1 MSVKTFIAAMSLKVK
16 IIIACSA
23 AFVISGAVAAG
34 VILTK
39 EDTYRVLKVFEMT
52 GSSVITR
59 EGTGDIDAYIGMNL
73 ESGDTVTVGS
83 GSTLRLALDSDKYL
97 MLDSDTVLEL
107 IASGTA
113 ADSRT
118 AINLKQGTILNEIT
132 TPLSANS
139 SYEVS
144 APKAT
149 MAVRGTSFTVS
160 VDKDNDGGY
169 TIRENTL
176 NGKVEVTLLDAEGNP
191 TKKLVLVGADKGVTI
206 RTEPDENSGNPA
218 EKDGISRFVMEDENG
233 NIFELG
239 EGDDPIHEI
248 FYNMLSAKV
257 KENAL
262 RSNDEH
268 LMELDELIVRKLRG
282 ELDESNTEEDSEDT
296 APAETAPV
304 TESVTEPETV
314 PEQGSAP
321 AEATA
326 PAETAVP
333 ETAIEAPQS
342 VVTNAPVSAEPQP
355 ETVPE
360 TVPETSAETAPETS
374 AETAASSVTTVPTE
388 AENDGTSAKTSAKT
402 TAKTSVS
409 TVTAPSNTVTAPSY
423 TGTTPSYTGTTPSDT
438 GTTPSDTSTT
448 PSDTGTT
455 VPTSESTSVTS
466 ATEPEK
472 TVYTVTFMCNG
483 EVYSTELVEEGS
495 KIGNIP
501 EPPTRT
507 GYTGKWYLG
516 DEEFTYDTPITSDIT
531 VNAVYTAKTYTVTFT
546 AEDADTAYSKSFEA
560 AYGET
565 VTAPDVPAKTGYAGK
580 WYIGDEEFTS
590 AYVIT
595 SDITVTAKYTVNTYT
610 VTFVVDNEVL
620 ASVKAEYNTSIK
632 EYVPT
637 VPEKE
642 GYRDGKWCLET
653 DAEFD
658 PAMLITEDM
667 TVTAVYT
674 PMEFTVTYVPS
685 YDENVVLSTETVS
698 YGTVP
703 GSYTPPTVIDAD
715 NDGSYDRN
723 DYYLWGWDE
732 AKAAITPITEDTT
745 VTVPYVEYNLINEV
759 RVTDRGRTLIHK
771 LFKMDDTLVLP
782 DAPTP
787 DEGYEFVGWGSTGS
801 GGNFSTGLKEG
812 DTSSYDYNYGAI
824 EPYYAAGTSVTLGLA
839 VNTEYKAVYKLKVFT
854 VTIVIDGTSENEPAE
869 YGTYLSEHLPTLP
882 DKDGIS
888 GVWLVNG
895 TVIDPTTYKVTENVT
910 ATADYPAADT
920 LSLDAGFELPPIAD
934 ISDAEN
940 EDTLSET
947 GMPETTDTSSSDT
960 SDITPEQPVTEP
972 QTEVIPDETGT
983 ETESSEPVTE
993 PHTEDTTDDTT
1004 V

>member
-218 EKDGISRFVMEDENG
+218 EKDGISRFVMEDKNG

-282 ELDESNTEEDSEDT
+282 ELNESNTEEGSEDT

-304 TESVTEPETV
+304 TESVTDPETV
-314 PEQGSAP
+314 PEQESAP
-321 AEATA
+321 VKATT
-326 PAETAVP
+326 PAETAAP

-355 ETVPE
+355 ETIPE
-360 TVPETSAETAPETS
+360 TVPETAPETSGETAPETS

-388 AENDGTSAKTSAKT
+388 AKPDSTSAKT
-402 TAKTSVS
+402 TAKTTANSSGTSVS
-409 TVTAPSNTVTAPSY
+409 TVTAPSNTGTLPPY
-423 TGTTPSYTGTTPSDT
+423 TGTTPSYTGSS
-438 GTTPSDTSTT
+438 GTIA
-448 PSDTGTT
+448 
-455 VPTSESTSVTS
+455 PTSESTTGTS

-472 TVYTVTFMCNG
+472 TVYTVSFMYNG
-483 EVYSTELVEEGS
+483 ELYSTELVEEGS

-501 EPPTRT
+501 EPPART

-546 AEDADTAYSKSFEA
+546 ANAETDNAFTKSFEA

-565 VTAPDVPAKTGYAGK
+565 VIAPDVPAKTGYTGK

-590 AYVIT
+590 AYIIT
-595 SDITVTAKYTVNTYT
+595 SDITVTAKYTINTYT

-620 ASVKAEYNTSIK
+620 TSVKAEYNTSIK
-632 EYVPT
+632 EYVPA

-685 YDENVVLSTETVS
+685 YDENVVLSTEMVS
-698 YGTVP
+698 YGNVP
-703 GSYTPPTVIDAD
+703 GSYTPPTVIDAN

-759 RVTDRGRTLIHK
+759 RVTDRGSTLIHK

-854 VTIVIDGTSENEPAE
+854 VTIVMDGTSYNKPAE

-882 DKDGIS
+882 DKDGIA

-895 TVIDPTTYKVTENVT
+895 EEIDPNTYAVKSDVTV
-910 ATADYPAADT
+910 TADYPAADT
-920 LSLDAGFELPPIAD
+920 LSLDTGFELPPIAD

-940 EDTLSET
+940 EETVSET

-983 ETESSEPVTE
+983 GTESSEPAAE
-993 PHTEDTTDDTT
+993 PQTEDTTDDTI

>member
-1 MSVKTFIAAMSLKVK
+1 M
-16 IIIACSA
+16 
-23 AFVISGAVAAG
+23 
-34 VILTK
+34 
-39 EDTYRVLKVFEMT
+39 Y
-52 GSSVITR
+52 
-59 EGTGDIDAYIGMNL
+59 
-73 ESGDTVTVGS
+73 
-83 GSTLRLALDSDKYL
+83 
-97 MLDSDTVLEL
+97 
-107 IASGTA
+107 
-113 ADSRT
+113 
-118 AINLKQGTILNEIT
+118 
-132 TPLSANS
+132 
-139 SYEVS
+139 
-144 APKAT
+144 
-149 MAVRGTSFTVS
+149 
-160 VDKDNDGGY
+160 
-169 TIRENTL
+169 
-176 NGKVEVTLLDAEGNP
+176 
-191 TKKLVLVGADKGVTI
+191 
-206 RTEPDENSGNPA
+206 
-218 EKDGISRFVMEDENG
+218 
-233 NIFELG
+233 
-239 EGDDPIHEI
+239 
-248 FYNMLSAKV
+248 
-257 KENAL
+257 
-262 RSNDEH
+262 
-268 LMELDELIVRKLRG
+268 
-282 ELDESNTEEDSEDT
+282 
-296 APAETAPV
+296 
-304 TESVTEPETV
+304 
-314 PEQGSAP
+314 
-321 AEATA
+321 
-326 PAETAVP
+326 
-333 ETAIEAPQS
+333 
-342 VVTNAPVSAEPQP
+342 
-355 ETVPE
+355 
-360 TVPETSAETAPETS
+360 
-374 AETAASSVTTVPTE
+374 
-388 AENDGTSAKTSAKT
+388 
-402 TAKTSVS
+402 
-409 TVTAPSNTVTAPSY
+409 
-423 TGTTPSYTGTTPSDT
+423 
-438 GTTPSDTSTT
+438 
-448 PSDTGTT
+448 
-455 VPTSESTSVTS
+455 
-466 ATEPEK
+466 
-472 TVYTVTFMCNG
+472 NG

-501 EPPTRT
+501 EPPART

-546 AEDADTAYSKSFEA
+546 ANAETDNAFTKSFEA

-565 VTAPDVPAKTGYAGK
+565 VIAPDVPEKTGYTGK

-595 SDITVTAKYTVNTYT
+595 SDITVTAKYTINTYT

-620 ASVKAEYNTSIK
+620 TSVKAEYNTSIK
-632 EYVPT
+632 EYVPA

-658 PAMLITEDM
+658 PAMLITENM

-703 GSYTPPTVIDAD
+703 GSYTPPTVIDAN

-759 RVTDRGRTLIHK
+759 RVTDRGSTLIHK

-854 VTIVIDGTSENEPAE
+854 VTIVMDGTSYNKPAE

-882 DKDGIS
+882 DKDGIA

-895 TVIDPTTYKVTENVT
+895 EEIDPNTYAVKSDVTV
-910 ATADYPAADT
+910 TADYPAADT
-920 LSLDAGFELPPIAD
+920 LSLDTGFELPPIAD

-940 EDTLSET
+940 EDTA
-947 GMPETTDTSSSDT
+947 PETEMPDIPDTSSSDT

-983 ETESSEPVTE
+983 ETESSEPAAE
-993 PHTEDTTDDTT
+993 PQTEDTTDDTI

>member
-52 GSSVITR
+52 GNSVITR

-160 VDKDNDGGY
+160 VDEDGDGGY

-268 LMELDELIVRKLRG
+268 LMELEELIVQKLRG
-282 ELDESNTEEDSEDT
+282 ELDESNTEEVSEDT
-296 APAETAPV
+296 APSETAPV
-304 TESVTEPETV
+304 TEPATEPVTD
-314 PEQGSAP
+314 PEQESAP

-326 PAETAVP
+326 PAEAAVP
-333 ETAIEAPQS
+333 ETAMEVPQS

-360 TVPETSAETAPETS
+360 TIPETVPKTAPETS
-374 AETAASSVTTVPTE
+374 AETAPATSAETSASKETTVPTE
-388 AENDGTSAKTSAKT
+388 AEPESTSAKT
-402 TAKTSVS
+402 TAKTTANSSGTSVS
-409 TVTAPSNTVTAPSY
+409 TITAPSNTGTAPSY
-423 TGTTPSYTGTTPSDT
+423 TGTTPSQPARD
-438 GTTPSDTSTT
+438 
-448 PSDTGTT
+448 
-455 VPTSESTSVTS
+455 
-466 ATEPEK
+466 
-472 TVYTVTFMCNG
+472 VYTVTFIYND
-483 EVYSTELVEEGS
+483 EVYSTVLVERGYR
-495 KIGNIP
+495 IGNIP
-501 EPPTRT
+501 EPPART

-516 DEEFTYDTPITSDIT
+516 DEEFTYDTPVTSNIT

-546 AEDADTAYSKSFEA
+546 ANAETDNAFTKSFET

-565 VTAPDVPAKTGYAGK
+565 VIAPDVPAKTGYTGK

-610 VTFVVDNEVL
+610 VTFIVDNEEL

-632 EYVPT
+632 EYVPA
-637 VPEKE
+637 VPERE
-642 GYRDGKWCLET
+642 GYRDGRWCLDS

-685 YDENVVLSTETVS
+685 YDESIVLSTETAD

-703 GSYTPPTVIDAD
+703 GSYTPPTVIDAN
-715 NDGSYDRN
+715 NDGIYNYN

-732 AKAAITPITEDTT
+732 AKAAIAPITEDTT
-745 VTVPYVEYNLINEV
+745 VTVPYVEYYLINEI
-759 RVTDRGRTLIHK
+759 RVTDRGNTLIHR
-771 LFKMDDTLVLP
+771 LFKMGETLTLP

-787 DEGYEFVGWGSTGS
+787 DEGYEFVGWGSAGS

-812 DTSSYDYNYGAI
+812 DTSSYDYNYGAV

-839 VNTEYKAVYKLKVFT
+839 VNTEYKAVYKLKEFT
-854 VTIVIDGTSENEPAE
+854 VTIINGTSENVTAQ
-869 YGTYLSEHLPTLP
+869 YGTYLSEYLPTLP
-882 DKDGIS
+882 DKDSIK

-895 TVIDPTTYKVTENVT
+895 TAIDPTTYKVTADVT

-920 LSLDAGFELPPIAD
+920 LILDTDFEILTEADVSIPEDEETVPEPGLPYTP
-934 ISDAEN
+934 
-940 EDTLSET
+940 DTT
-947 GMPETTDTSSSDT
+947 T
-960 SDITPEQPVTEP
+960 SDSTSEQPVTEP
-972 QTEVIPDETGT
+972 PAEVSSDEMST
-983 ETESSEPVTE
+983 ETEASEPAQPIPEIPDNTNTE
-993 PHTEDTTDDTT
+993 AETETEAEPQTDDTN

>member
-296 APAETAPV
+296 APAETSPV
-304 TESVTEPETV
+304 TEAVTEPVTV
-314 PEQGSAP
+314 PEQESAP
-321 AEATA
+321 VKATA
-326 PAETAVP
+326 PAETAAP
-333 ETAIEAPQS
+333 ETAMEAPQS

-360 TVPETSAETAPETS
+360 TVPETAPETSAETAPETS

-388 AENDGTSAKTSAKT
+388 AENDGTSAKTTAKT
-402 TAKTSVS
+402 TANSSGTSVS
-409 TVTAPSNTVTAPSY
+409 TVTAPSNTGTLPPY
-423 TGTTPSYTGTTPSDT
+423 TGTTPSYTGTAPSQPAKD
-438 GTTPSDTSTT
+438 
-448 PSDTGTT
+448 
-455 VPTSESTSVTS
+455 
-466 ATEPEK
+466 
-472 TVYTVTFMCNG
+472 VYTVTFMYNG

-501 EPPTRT
+501 EPPART

-546 AEDADTAYSKSFEA
+546 ANAETDNAFTKSFEA

-565 VTAPDVPAKTGYAGK
+565 VIAPDVPAKTGYAGK

-590 AYVIT
+590 AYIIT
-595 SDITVTAKYTVNTYT
+595 SDITVTAKYTINTYT

-620 ASVKAEYNTSIK
+620 TSVKAEYNTSIK
-632 EYVPT
+632 EYVPA

-642 GYRDGKWCLET
+642 GYRNGKWCLET

-685 YDENVVLSTETVS
+685 YDENVVLSTETVY

-703 GSYTPPTVIDAD
+703 GSYTPPTVIDAN

-759 RVTDRGRTLIHK
+759 RVTDRGSTLIHK

-787 DEGYEFVGWGSTGS
+787 DEGYEFAGWGSTGS

-854 VTIVIDGTSENEPAE
+854 VTIVMDGTSYNKPAE

-882 DKDGIS
+882 DKDGIA

-895 TVIDPTTYKVTENVT
+895 TAIDPTTYKVTEDVI

-920 LSLDAGFELPPIAD
+920 LSLDTGFELPPIAD

-940 EDTLSET
+940 EETVSEI
-947 GMPETTDTSSSDT
+947 GMPDIPDTSSSDT

-983 ETESSEPVTE
+983 ETESSEPVTD
-993 PHTEDTTDDTT
+993 PQTEDTTDDTI

>member
-282 ELDESNTEEDSEDT
+282 ELKESNTEEDSEDT
-296 APAETAPV
+296 APTETSPI
-304 TESVTEPETV
+304 TEAVTEPVTV
-314 PEQGSAP
+314 PEQESAP
-321 AEATA
+321 VKATA
-326 PAETAVP
+326 PAETAAP
-333 ETAIEAPQS
+333 EAAMEAPQS

-360 TVPETSAETAPETS
+360 NVPETAPETSAETAPETS
-374 AETAASSVTTVPTE
+374 AETSASSVTTVPTE
-388 AENDGTSAKTSAKT
+388 IKPDSTSAKT
-402 TAKTSVS
+402 TAKTTANSSGTSVS
-409 TVTAPSNTVTAPSY
+409 TVTAPSNTGTLPPY
-423 TGTTPSYTGTTPSDT
+423 TGTTPSYTGTAPSQPAKD
-438 GTTPSDTSTT
+438 
-448 PSDTGTT
+448 
-455 VPTSESTSVTS
+455 
-466 ATEPEK
+466 
-472 TVYTVTFMCNG
+472 VYTVTFMYNG
-483 EVYSTELVEEGS
+483 EVYSSELVEEGS

-501 EPPTRT
+501 EPPART
-507 GYTGKWYLG
+507 GYTGKWYLD

-546 AEDADTAYSKSFEA
+546 ANAETDNAFTKSFEA

-565 VTAPDVPAKTGYAGK
+565 VIAPDVPAKTGYTGK

-620 ASVKAEYNTSIK
+620 TSVKAEYNTSIK
-632 EYVPT
+632 EYVPA

-685 YDENVVLSTETVS
+685 YDESVVLSTETVS

-703 GSYTPPTVIDAD
+703 GSYTPPTVIDAN

-759 RVTDRGRTLIHK
+759 RVTDRGSTLIHK

-854 VTIVIDGTSENEPAE
+854 VTIVMDGTSYNKPAE

-882 DKDGIS
+882 DKDGIA

-895 TVIDPTTYKVTENVT
+895 EEIDPNTYAVKSDVTV
-910 ATADYPAADT
+910 TADYPAADT
-920 LSLDAGFELPPIAD
+920 LSLDTGFELPPIAD

-940 EDTLSET
+940 EETVSET
-947 GMPETTDTSSSDT
+947 GMPETPDTSSSDT
-960 SDITPEQPVTEP
+960 SDTISEQPVTEP

-983 ETESSEPVTE
+983 GTESSEPAAE
-993 PHTEDTTDDTT
+993 PQTEDTTDDII

>member
-282 ELDESNTEEDSEDT
+282 ELNESNTEEGSEDT
-296 APAETAPV
+296 APAETSPV
-304 TESVTEPETV
+304 TEAVTKPVTV
-314 PEQGSAP
+314 PEQESAP
-321 AEATA
+321 VKATA
-326 PAETAVP
+326 PAENAAP

-360 TVPETSAETAPETS
+360 TVPETAPETSAETAPETS
-374 AETAASSVTTVPTE
+374 AETSASSVTTVPTE
-388 AENDGTSAKTSAKT
+388 AKPDSTSAKT
-402 TAKTSVS
+402 TAKTTANSSGTSVS
-409 TVTAPSNTVTAPSY
+409 TVTAPSNTGTLPPY
-423 TGTTPSYTGTTPSDT
+423 TGTTPSYTGTAPSQPAKD
-438 GTTPSDTSTT
+438 
-448 PSDTGTT
+448 
-455 VPTSESTSVTS
+455 
-466 ATEPEK
+466 
-472 TVYTVTFMCNG
+472 VYTVTFMYNG

-501 EPPTRT
+501 EPPART
-507 GYTGKWYLG
+507 GYTGKWYLD

-546 AEDADTAYSKSFEA
+546 ANAETDNAFTKSFEA

-565 VTAPDVPAKTGYAGK
+565 VIAPDVPAKTGYTGK

-590 AYVIT
+590 AYIIT
-595 SDITVTAKYTVNTYT
+595 SDITVTAKYTINTYT

-620 ASVKAEYNTSIK
+620 TSVKAEYNTSIK
-632 EYVPT
+632 EYVPA

-642 GYRDGKWCLET
+642 GHRDGKWCLET

-698 YGTVP
+698 YGNVP
-703 GSYTPPTVIDAD
+703 GSYTPPTVIDAN

-759 RVTDRGRTLIHK
+759 RVTDRGNPIIHK

-854 VTIVIDGTSENEPAE
+854 VTIVMDGTSYNKPAE

-882 DKDGIS
+882 DKDGIA

-895 TVIDPTTYKVTENVT
+895 EEIDPNTYAVKSDVTV
-910 ATADYPAADT
+910 TADYPAADT
-920 LSLDAGFELPPIAD
+920 LSLDTGFELPPIAD

-940 EDTLSET
+940 EDTA
-947 GMPETTDTSSSDT
+947 PETEMPDIPDTSSSDT

-983 ETESSEPVTE
+983 ETESSEPAAE
-993 PHTEDTTDDTT
+993 PQTEDTTDDTI

>member
-113 ADSRT
+113 TDSRT

-268 LMELDELIVRKLRG
+268 LMVLDELIVRKLRG

-296 APAETAPV
+296 APAETSPV
-304 TESVTEPETV
+304 TEPVTEPETV
-314 PEQGSAP
+314 PEQESAP

-326 PAETAVP
+326 PAETAAP
-333 ETAIEAPQS
+333 ETAMEAPQS

-355 ETVPE
+355 ETIPE
-360 TVPETSAETAPETS
+360 TVPETAPETS
-374 AETAASSVTTVPTE
+374 AETAPATSAETAASNVTTVPTE
-388 AENDGTSAKTSAKT
+388 AKPDSTSAKATAKT
-402 TAKTSVS
+402 TANSSGTSVS
-409 TVTAPSNTVTAPSY
+409 TVTAPSNTGTLPPY
-423 TGTTPSYTGTTPSDT
+423 TGTTPSYTGSS
-438 GTTPSDTSTT
+438 GTTA
-448 PSDTGTT
+448 
-455 VPTSESTSVTS
+455 PTSESTTGTS

-472 TVYTVTFMCNG
+472 TVYTVSFMYNG
-483 EVYSTELVEEGS
+483 ELYSTELVEEGS

-501 EPPTRT
+501 EPPART

-546 AEDADTAYSKSFEA
+546 AEDADTAYTNSFEA

-565 VTAPDVPAKTGYAGK
+565 VIAPDVPAKTGYTGK

-590 AYVIT
+590 AYIIT

-610 VTFVVDNEVL
+610 VTFVVDNKVL
-620 ASVKAEYNTSIK
+620 TSVKAEYNTSIK
-632 EYVPT
+632 EYVPA

-674 PMEFTVTYVPS
+674 PMDFTVTYVPS
-685 YDENVVLSTETVS
+685 YDESVVLSTETVY

-703 GSYTPPTVIDAD
+703 SSYTPPTVIDAD
-715 NDGSYDRN
+715 NDGSYDYN

-732 AKAAITPITEDTT
+732 AKAAIAPITEDTT

-759 RVTDRGRTLIHK
+759 RVTDRGSTLIHR
-771 LFKMDDTLVLP
+771 LFKMGETLTLP

-787 DEGYEFVGWGSTGS
+787 DEGYEFVGWGSAGS

-812 DTSSYDYNYGAI
+812 DTSSYDYNYGAV

-854 VTIVIDGTSENEPAE
+854 VTIVIDGTSENVPAE
-869 YGTYLSEHLPTLP
+869 YGTYLSEYLPTLP
-882 DKDGIS
+882 DKDGIA

-895 TVIDPTTYKVTENVT
+895 TVIDPTAYKVTADVT
-910 ATADYPAADT
+910 VTADYPAADT
-920 LSLDAGFELPPIAD
+920 LSLDTGFELPPIAD

-940 EDTLSET
+940 EETVSET
-947 GMPETTDTSSSDT
+947 GMPETPDTSSSDT
-960 SDITPEQPVTEP
+960 SDTISEQPVTEP

-983 ETESSEPVTE
+983 GTESSEPAAE
-993 PHTEDTTDDTT
+993 PQTEDTTDDII

>member
-206 RTEPDENSGNPA
+206 RTEPDESSGNPA
-218 EKDGISRFVMEDENG
+218 EEDGISRFVMEDENG

-239 EGDDPIHEI
+239 EGDDPLHEI
-248 FYNMLSAKV
+248 FYNMLSARV

-268 LMELDELIVRKLRG
+268 LMELDEIIVQKLRG
-282 ELDESNTEEDSEDT
+282 EFDENNTEEASEDT

-304 TESVTEPETV
+304 TEAVTDPVTV
-314 PEQGSAP
+314 PEQEITP

-326 PAETAVP
+326 PAEAAAPESAV
-333 ETAIEAPQS
+333 TAPQS
-342 VVTNAPVSAEPQP
+342 VITNAPVSAEPQP

-360 TVPETSAETAPETS
+360 TIPETVPETSAETAPVTS
-374 AETAASSVTTVPTE
+374 AETSASKETTVPTE
-388 AENDGTSAKTSAKT
+388 TENDGTSAKTSAKT

-409 TVTAPSNTVTAPSY
+409 TVTAPSNTGTAPSY
-423 TGTTPSYTGTTPSDT
+423 TGTTPSYTGTTPSET
-438 GTTPSDTSTT
+438 GTTP
-448 PSDTGTT
+448 
-455 VPTSESTSVTS
+455 PTSESTADTS

-472 TVYTVTFMCNG
+472 TVYTVTFMYNG
-483 EVYSTELVEEGS
+483 EVYSTALVEDGS

-501 EPPTRT
+501 EPPART

-516 DEEFTYDTPITSDIT
+516 DEEFTYDTPITSNIT

-546 AEDADTAYSKSFEA
+546 ADDADTAYTNSFDA

-565 VTAPDVPAKTGYAGK
+565 VIAPDVPAKKGHTGK

-610 VTFVVDNEVL
+610 VTFVADNKEL

-632 EYVPT
+632 EYVPA

-642 GYRDGKWCLET
+642 GYSTDGKWYLEN

-658 PAMLITEDM
+658 PSMLITEDM

-674 PMEFTVTYVPS
+674 LMEFTVTYVPS
-685 YDENVVLSTETVS
+685 YDESVILSTETVS

-703 GSYTPPTVIDAD
+703 SGYTPPTVIDAD
-715 NDGSYDRN
+715 NDGSYGYN

-732 AKAAITPITEDTT
+732 AKAAIAPITEDTT

-759 RVTDRGRTLIHK
+759 RVTDRGSTLIHK
-771 LFKMDDTLVLP
+771 LFKMGDTLVLP

-787 DEGYEFVGWGSTGS
+787 DEGYEFVGWGSAGS

-812 DTSSYDYNYGAI
+812 DTSSYDYNYGAV
-824 EPYYAAGTSVTLGLA
+824 EPYYAAGTSITLGLA
-839 VNTEYKAVYKLKVFT
+839 VNTEYKAVYKLKEFT
-854 VTIVIDGTSENEPAE
+854 VTIINGTSESVTAQ
-869 YGTYLSEHLPTLP
+869 YGTYLSEYLPTLP

-895 TVIDPTTYKVTENVT
+895 TAIDPTAYKVTEDVT

-920 LSLDAGFELPPIAD
+920 LSLDTDFELPPIAD
-934 ISDAEN
+934 IWIPEN
-940 EDTLSET
+940 EDTV
-947 GMPETTDTSSSDT
+947 PETPDTSLSDT
-960 SDITPEQPVTEP
+960 SDSTPEQPVTEP
-972 QTEVIPDETGT
+972 QTEVIPDGTGA
-983 ETESSEPVTE
+983 ETEADSP
-993 PHTEDTTDDTT
+993 TDET

>member
-282 ELDESNTEEDSEDT
+282 ELNESNTEEDSEDT

-304 TESVTEPETV
+304 TESVTELETV
-314 PEQGSAP
+314 PEQGSTP

-326 PAETAVP
+326 PAETAAP
-333 ETAIEAPQS
+333 ETAMEAPQS
-342 VVTNAPVSAEPQP
+342 VVTNAPVSTEPQP

-360 TVPETSAETAPETS
+360 TIPETVPETAPETSAETAPETS

-388 AENDGTSAKTSAKT
+388 AKPDSTSAKT
-402 TAKTSVS
+402 TAKTTANSSGTSVS
-409 TVTAPSNTVTAPSY
+409 TVTAPSNTGTLPPYTGTMPSY
-423 TGTTPSYTGTTPSDT
+423 TGTAPSQPAKD
-438 GTTPSDTSTT
+438 
-448 PSDTGTT
+448 
-455 VPTSESTSVTS
+455 
-466 ATEPEK
+466 
-472 TVYTVTFMCNG
+472 VYTVTFMYNG

-501 EPPTRT
+501 EPPART

-546 AEDADTAYSKSFEA
+546 ANAETDNAFTKSFEA

-565 VTAPDVPAKTGYAGK
+565 VIAPDVPAKTGYTGK

-590 AYVIT
+590 AYIIT

-610 VTFVVDNEVL
+610 VTFVVDNKVL
-620 ASVKAEYNTSIK
+620 TSVKAEYNTSIK
-632 EYVPT
+632 EYVPA

-674 PMEFTVTYVPS
+674 PMDFTVTYVPS
-685 YDENVVLSTETVS
+685 YDESVVLSTETVY

-703 GSYTPPTVIDAD
+703 SSYTPPTVIDAD
-715 NDGSYDRN
+715 NDGSYDYN

-732 AKAAITPITEDTT
+732 AKAAIAPITEDTT

-759 RVTDRGRTLIHK
+759 RVTDRGSTLIHR
-771 LFKMDDTLVLP
+771 LFKMGETLTLP

-787 DEGYEFVGWGSTGS
+787 DEGYEFVGWGSAGS

-812 DTSSYDYNYGAI
+812 DTSSYDYNYGAV

-854 VTIVIDGTSENEPAE
+854 VTIVIDGTSENVPAE
-869 YGTYLSEHLPTLP
+869 YGTYLSEYLPTLP
-882 DKDGIS
+882 DKDGIA

-895 TVIDPTTYKVTENVT
+895 TVIDPTAYKVTADVT
-910 ATADYPAADT
+910 VTADYPAADT
-920 LSLDAGFELPPIAD
+920 LSLDTGFELPPIAD

-940 EDTLSET
+940 EETMSET
-947 GMPETTDTSSSDT
+947 GIPETPDTSSSDT
-960 SDITPEQPVTEP
+960 SDTIPEQPVTEP
-972 QTEVIPDETGT
+972 QTEVIPEETGSETETAPPTDETI
-983 ETESSEPVTE
+983 
-993 PHTEDTTDDTT
+993 
-1004 V
+1004 

>member
-160 VDKDNDGGY
+160 VDKDNNGGY

-257 KENAL
+257 KENAI

-296 APAETAPV
+296 APAETSP
-304 TESVTEPETV
+304 VTEPETV
-314 PEQGSAP
+314 PEQESAP
-321 AEATA
+321 VKATA
-326 PAETAVP
+326 PAETAAP
-333 ETAIEAPQS
+333 EAAMEAPQS

-360 TVPETSAETAPETS
+360 NVPETAPETSAETAPETS
-374 AETAASSVTTVPTE
+374 AETSASSVTTVPTE
-388 AENDGTSAKTSAKT
+388 IKPDSTSAKT
-402 TAKTSVS
+402 TAKTTANSSGTSVS
-409 TVTAPSNTVTAPSY
+409 TVTAPSNTGTLPPY
-423 TGTTPSYTGTTPSDT
+423 TGTTPSYTGTAPSQPAKD
-438 GTTPSDTSTT
+438 
-448 PSDTGTT
+448 
-455 VPTSESTSVTS
+455 
-466 ATEPEK
+466 
-472 TVYTVTFMCNG
+472 VYTVTFMYNG
-483 EVYSTELVEEGS
+483 EVYSSELVEEGS

-501 EPPTRT
+501 EPPART
-507 GYTGKWYLG
+507 GYTGKWYLD

-546 AEDADTAYSKSFEA
+546 ANAETDNAFTKSFEA

-565 VTAPDVPAKTGYAGK
+565 VIAPDVPAKTGYTGK

-620 ASVKAEYNTSIK
+620 TSVKAEYNTSIK
-632 EYVPT
+632 EYVPA

-658 PAMLITEDM
+658 PAMLITENM

-703 GSYTPPTVIDAD
+703 SSYTPPTVIDAD
-715 NDGSYDRN
+715 NDGSYGYN
-723 DYYLWGWDE
+723 DYYLWGWYE

-745 VTVPYVEYNLINEV
+745 VTVPYVKYNLINEV
-759 RVTDRGRTLIHK
+759 RVTDRGSTLIHK
-771 LFKMDDTLVLP
+771 LFKKDDTLILP

-787 DEGYEFVGWGSTGS
+787 DEGYEFVGWGSAGS

-812 DTSSYDYNYGAI
+812 DTSSYDYNYGAV

-854 VTIVIDGTSENEPAE
+854 VTIVMDGTSYNKPAE

-882 DKDGIS
+882 DKDSIA

-895 TVIDPTTYKVTENVT
+895 EEIDPNTYAVKSDVTV
-910 ATADYPAADT
+910 TADYPAANT
-920 LSLDAGFELPPIAD
+920 LSLDMGFELPPITD
-934 ISDAEN
+934 TPSTEN
-940 EDTLSET
+940 EETVSET

-983 ETESSEPVTE
+983 GTESSEPAAE
-993 PHTEDTTDDTT
+993 PQTEDTTDDTI

>member
-282 ELDESNTEEDSEDT
+282 ELDESNTEENSEDT

-360 TVPETSAETAPETS
+360 TVPETAPETS
-374 AETAASSVTTVPTE
+374 AETSASSVTTVPTE
-388 AENDGTSAKTSAKT
+388 AKPDSTSAKT
-402 TAKTSVS
+402 TANSSGTSVS
-409 TVTAPSNTVTAPSY
+409 TVTAPSNTGTLPPY
-423 TGTTPSYTGTTPSDT
+423 TGTTPSYTGTAPSQPAKD
-438 GTTPSDTSTT
+438 
-448 PSDTGTT
+448 
-455 VPTSESTSVTS
+455 
-466 ATEPEK
+466 
-472 TVYTVTFMCNG
+472 VYTVTFMYNG

-501 EPPTRT
+501 EPPART

-546 AEDADTAYSKSFEA
+546 ANAETDNAFTKSFEA

-565 VTAPDVPAKTGYAGK
+565 VIAPDVPEKTGYTGK

-590 AYVIT
+590 TYVIT

-632 EYVPT
+632 EYVPA

-642 GYRDGKWCLET
+642 GHRDGKWCLET

-685 YDENVVLSTETVS
+685 YDENVVLSTEMVY

-703 GSYTPPTVIDAD
+703 GSYTPPTVIDAN

-759 RVTDRGRTLIHK
+759 RVTDRGSTLIHK

-854 VTIVIDGTSENEPAE
+854 VTIVMDGTSYNKPAE

-882 DKDGIS
+882 DKDGIAV
-888 GVWLVNG
+888 VWLVNG
-895 TVIDPTTYKVTENVT
+895 TAIDPTTYKVTEDVI

-920 LSLDAGFELPPIAD
+920 LFLDTGFELPPIAD

-940 EDTLSET
+940 EDTV
-947 GMPETTDTSSSDT
+947 PETEMPDIPDTSSSDT
-960 SDITPEQPVTEP
+960 SDITPEQPVTES

-983 ETESSEPVTE
+983 ETESSEPVTD
-993 PHTEDTTDDTT
+993 PQTEDTTDDTI

>member
-160 VDKDNDGGY
+160 VDKDNNGGY

-282 ELDESNTEEDSEDT
+282 ELDESNTEEGSEDT
-296 APAETAPV
+296 APAETSPV
-304 TESVTEPETV
+304 TEPVTV
-314 PEQGSAP
+314 PEQESAP
-321 AEATA
+321 VKATV
-326 PAETAVP
+326 PAETAAP
-333 ETAIEAPQS
+333 ETAMEAPQS

-360 TVPETSAETAPETS
+360 TVPETAPETSAETAPETS
-374 AETAASSVTTVPTE
+374 VETSASSVTTVPTE
-388 AENDGTSAKTSAKT
+388 AKPDSTSAKT
-402 TAKTSVS
+402 TAKTTANSSGTSVS
-409 TVTAPSNTVTAPSY
+409 TVTAPSNTGTLPPY
-423 TGTTPSYTGTTPSDT
+423 TGTTPSYTGTAPSQPAKD
-438 GTTPSDTSTT
+438 
-448 PSDTGTT
+448 
-455 VPTSESTSVTS
+455 
-466 ATEPEK
+466 
-472 TVYTVTFMCNG
+472 VYTVTFMCNG
-483 EVYSTELVEEGS
+483 EVYSTELVEEGR

-501 EPPTRT
+501 EPPART

-546 AEDADTAYSKSFEA
+546 ANAETDNAFTKSFEA

-565 VTAPDVPAKTGYAGK
+565 VIAPDVPAKTGYTGK

-590 AYVIT
+590 AYIIT
-595 SDITVTAKYTVNTYT
+595 SDITVTAKYTINTYT

-620 ASVKAEYNTSIK
+620 TSVKAEYNTSIK
-632 EYVPT
+632 EYVPA

-674 PMEFTVTYVPS
+674 PMDFTVTYVPS
-685 YDENVVLSTETVS
+685 YDESVVLSTETVY

-703 GSYTPPTVIDAD
+703 SSYTPPTVIDAD
-715 NDGSYDRN
+715 NDGSYDYN

-745 VTVPYVEYNLINEV
+745 VTVPYVEYNFINEV

-771 LFKMDDTLVLP
+771 LFKMGDTLVLP

-787 DEGYEFVGWGSTGS
+787 DEGYEFVGWGSAGS

-812 DTSSYDYNYGAI
+812 DTSSYDYNYGAV

-854 VTIVIDGTSENEPAE
+854 VTIVIDGTSENVPAE
-869 YGTYLSEHLPTLP
+869 YGTYLSEYLPTLP
-882 DKDGIS
+882 DKDGIA

-895 TVIDPTTYKVTENVT
+895 TAIDPTTYKVTADVT
-910 ATADYPAADT
+910 VTADYPAADT
-920 LSLDAGFELPPIAD
+920 LSLDTGFELPPIAD

-940 EDTLSET
+940 EETVSET
-947 GMPETTDTSSSDT
+947 GIPETPDTSSSDT
-960 SDITPEQPVTEP
+960 SDTIPEQPVTEP
-972 QTEVIPDETGT
+972 QTEVIPDETGSET
-983 ETESSEPVTE
+983 ETAP
-993 PHTEDTTDDTT
+993 PTDET

>member
-206 RTEPDENSGNPA
+206 RTEPDKNSGNPA

-233 NIFELG
+233 NIFELA

-296 APAETAPV
+296 APAETSPV
-304 TESVTEPETV
+304 TEAVTEPVTV
-314 PEQGSAP
+314 PEQESAP
-321 AEATA
+321 VKATA
-326 PAETAVP
+326 PAETAAP

-342 VVTNAPVSAEPQP
+342 VVTNAPVSAESQP

-360 TVPETSAETAPETS
+360 TIPETVPETAPETSAETAPETS
-374 AETAASSVTTVPTE
+374 AETSASSVTTVPTE
-388 AENDGTSAKTSAKT
+388 AKPDSTSAKT
-402 TAKTSVS
+402 TAKTTANSSGTSVS
-409 TVTAPSNTVTAPSY
+409 TVTAPSNTGTLPPYTGTMPSY
-423 TGTTPSYTGTTPSDT
+423 TGTAPSQPAKD
-438 GTTPSDTSTT
+438 
-448 PSDTGTT
+448 
-455 VPTSESTSVTS
+455 
-466 ATEPEK
+466 
-472 TVYTVTFMCNG
+472 VYTVTFMYNG

-501 EPPTRT
+501 EPPART

-546 AEDADTAYSKSFEA
+546 AEDADTAYSNSFEA

-565 VTAPDVPAKTGYAGK
+565 VTAPDVPAKTGYTGK

-590 AYVIT
+590 AYIIT
-595 SDITVTAKYTVNTYT
+595 SDITVTAKYTVNTYA
-610 VTFVVDNEVL
+610 VTFVVDNKVL
-620 ASVKAEYNTSIK
+620 TSVKAEYNTSIK
-632 EYVPT
+632 EYVPA

-674 PMEFTVTYVPS
+674 PMDFTVTYVPS
-685 YDENVVLSTETVS
+685 YDESVVLSTETVY

-703 GSYTPPTVIDAD
+703 SSYTPPTVIDAD
-715 NDGSYDRN
+715 NDGSYDYN

-732 AKAAITPITEDTT
+732 AKAAIAPITEDTT

-759 RVTDRGRTLIHK
+759 RVTDRGSTLIHR
-771 LFKMDDTLVLP
+771 LFKMGETLTLP

-787 DEGYEFVGWGSTGS
+787 DEGYEFVGWGSAGS

-812 DTSSYDYNYGAI
+812 DTSSYDYNYGAV

-854 VTIVIDGTSENEPAE
+854 VTIVIDGTSENVPAE
-869 YGTYLSEHLPTLP
+869 YGTYLSEYLPTLP
-882 DKDGIS
+882 DKDGIA

-895 TVIDPTTYKVTENVT
+895 TVIDPTSYKVTADVT
-910 ATADYPAADT
+910 VTADYPAADT
-920 LSLDAGFELPPIAD
+920 LSLDTGFELPPIAD

-940 EDTLSET
+940 EETVSET
-947 GMPETTDTSSSDT
+947 GIPETTDTSSSDT
-960 SDITPEQPVTEP
+960 SDSTPEQPVTEP
-972 QTEVIPDETGT
+972 QTEVIPEETGSETETAPPTDET
-983 ETESSEPVTE
+983 V
-993 PHTEDTTDDTT
+993 
-1004 V
+1004 

>member
-59 EGTGDIDAYIGMNL
+59 EGTGNIDAYIGMNL

-160 VDKDNDGGY
+160 VDEDGDGGY

-191 TKKLVLVGADKGVTI
+191 TQKVVLVGADKGVTI

-233 NIFELG
+233 NILELE
-239 EGDDPIHEI
+239 EGDDPLHEI

-268 LMELDELIVRKLRG
+268 IMELDELIVRKLRG

-296 APAETAPV
+296 APAETSPV
-304 TESVTEPETV
+304 TEPVTEPETA
-314 PEQGSAP
+314 PEQESAP

-326 PAETAVP
+326 PAETAIP

-355 ETVPE
+355 ETIPETIPE
-360 TVPETSAETAPETS
+360 TVPETAPETS
-374 AETAASSVTTVPTE
+374 AETAPVTSAETSASSVTTVPTE
-388 AENDGTSAKTSAKT
+388 AKPDSTSAKT
-402 TAKTSVS
+402 TAKTTANSSGTSVS
-409 TVTAPSNTVTAPSY
+409 TVTAPSNTGTLPPY
-423 TGTTPSYTGTTPSDT
+423 TGTTPSHTGSSGTTAPA
-438 GTTPSDTSTT
+438 
-448 PSDTGTT
+448 
-455 VPTSESTSVTS
+455 SESTAGTS
-466 ATEPEK
+466 STEPEK
-472 TVYTVTFMCNG
+472 AVYTVTFMYNG

-501 EPPTRT
+501 EPPART

-546 AEDADTAYSKSFEA
+546 ANAESDNAFTKSFEA
-560 AYGET
+560 AYCET
-565 VTAPDVPAKTGYAGK
+565 VIAPDVPAKTGYTGK

-610 VTFVVDNEVL
+610 VTFVVDNEEL

-632 EYVPT
+632 EYVPA
-637 VPEKE
+637 VPERE
-642 GYRDGKWCLET
+642 GYRDGKWYLET

-685 YDENVVLSTETVS
+685 YDESTVLSTETVY

-715 NDGSYDRN
+715 NDGSYGYN

-732 AKAAITPITEDTT
+732 AKAAIAPITEDTT

-759 RVTDRGRTLIHK
+759 RVTDRGSTLIHK
-771 LFKMDDTLVLP
+771 LFKMGDTLVLP

-787 DEGYEFVGWGSTGS
+787 DEGYEFVGWGSAGS

-812 DTSSYDYNYGAI
+812 DTSSYDYNYGAV

-839 VNTEYKAVYKLKVFT
+839 VNTEYKAVYKLKDFT
-854 VTIVIDGTSENEPAE
+854 VTIVIDGTSENVPAQ
-869 YGTYLSEHLPTLP
+869 YGTYLSEYLPTLP

-895 TVIDPTTYKVTENVT
+895 TPIDPTAYKVTADVT

-920 LSLDAGFELPPIAD
+920 LSLDTDFELPPIAD
-934 ISDAEN
+934 VSIPES
-940 EDTLSET
+940 EDTV
-947 GMPETTDTSSSDT
+947 PETEMPDIPDTSPSDT
-960 SDITPEQPVTEP
+960 SDNIPEQPVTEP
-972 QTEVIPDETGT
+972 QTEMIPDETGT
-983 ETESSEPVTE
+983 ETE
-993 PHTEDTTDDTT
+993 TDPPSDET

>member
-233 NIFELG
+233 NIFELA

-268 LMELDELIVRKLRG
+268 LMVLDELIVRKLRG
-282 ELDESNTEEDSEDT
+282 ELDESNTEEDSENT

-314 PEQGSAP
+314 PEQESAP

-333 ETAIEAPQS
+333 ETAMEAPQS
-342 VVTNAPVSAEPQP
+342 VATNAPVSAEPQP

-360 TVPETSAETAPETS
+360 TVPETAPETSAETAPETS
-374 AETAASSVTTVPTE
+374 AETSASSVTTVPTE
-388 AENDGTSAKTSAKT
+388 TKPDSTSAKT
-402 TAKTSVS
+402 TAKTTANSSGTSVS
-409 TVTAPSNTVTAPSY
+409 TVTAPSNTGTLPPYTGTMPSY
-423 TGTTPSYTGTTPSDT
+423 TGTAPSQPAKD
-438 GTTPSDTSTT
+438 
-448 PSDTGTT
+448 
-455 VPTSESTSVTS
+455 
-466 ATEPEK
+466 
-472 TVYTVTFMCNG
+472 VYTVTFMYNG

-501 EPPTRT
+501 EPPART

-546 AEDADTAYSKSFEA
+546 ANAETDNAFTKSFEA

-565 VTAPDVPAKTGYAGK
+565 VIAPDVPAKTGYTGK

-590 AYVIT
+590 AYIIT

-632 EYVPT
+632 EYVPA

-674 PMEFTVTYVPS
+674 PMDFTVTYVPS
-685 YDENVVLSTETVS
+685 YDESVVLSTETVY

-703 GSYTPPTVIDAD
+703 SSYTPPTVIDAD
-715 NDGSYDRN
+715 NDGSYDYN

-732 AKAAITPITEDTT
+732 AKAAIAPITEDTT

-759 RVTDRGRTLIHK
+759 RVTDRGSTLIHR
-771 LFKMDDTLVLP
+771 LFKMGETLTLP

-787 DEGYEFVGWGSTGS
+787 DEGYEFVGWGSAGS

-812 DTSSYDYNYGAI
+812 DTSSYDYNYGAV

-869 YGTYLSEHLPTLP
+869 YGTYLSEYLPTLP
-882 DKDGIS
+882 DKDGIA

-895 TVIDPTTYKVTENVT
+895 EEIDPNTYAVKSDVTV
-910 ATADYPAADT
+910 TADYPAADT
-920 LSLDAGFELPPIAD
+920 LSLDTGFELPPIAD

-940 EDTLSET
+940 EETVSET
-947 GMPETTDTSSSDT
+947 GMPETPDTSSSDT
-960 SDITPEQPVTEP
+960 SDTISEQPVTEP

-983 ETESSEPVTE
+983 GTESSEPAAE
-993 PHTEDTTDDTT
+993 PQTEDTTDDII

>member
-304 TESVTEPETV
+304 TESVTDPETV
-314 PEQGSAP
+314 PEQESAP
-321 AEATA
+321 VKATA
-326 PAETAVP
+326 PAETAAP
-333 ETAIEAPQS
+333 ETAMEAPQS

-360 TVPETSAETAPETS
+360 TVPETAPETSAETAPETS

-388 AENDGTSAKTSAKT
+388 AENDSTSAKT
-402 TAKTSVS
+402 TAKTTANSSGTSVS
-409 TVTAPSNTVTAPSY
+409 TVTAPSNTGTLPPY
-423 TGTTPSYTGTTPSDT
+423 TGTTPSYTGSS
-438 GTTPSDTSTT
+438 GTTA
-448 PSDTGTT
+448 
-455 VPTSESTSVTS
+455 PTSESTTGTS

-472 TVYTVTFMCNG
+472 TVYTVSFMYNG
-483 EVYSTELVEEGS
+483 ELYSTELVEEGS

-501 EPPTRT
+501 EPPART

-546 AEDADTAYSKSFEA
+546 ANAETDNAFTKSFEA

-565 VTAPDVPAKTGYAGK
+565 VIAPDVPEKTGYTGK

-590 AYVIT
+590 AYIIT
-595 SDITVTAKYTVNTYT
+595 SDITVTAKYTINTYT

-620 ASVKAEYNTSIK
+620 TSVKAEYNTSIK
-632 EYVPT
+632 EYVPA

-685 YDENVVLSTETVS
+685 YDENVVLSTEMVY

-703 GSYTPPTVIDAD
+703 GSYTPPTVIDT
-715 NDGSYDRN
+715 NKDGSY

-732 AKAAITPITEDTT
+732 AKTKLTAVTENTT
-745 VTVPYVEYNLINEV
+745 VTVPYVEYYLINEV
-759 RVTDRGRTLIHK
+759 RVTDRGKPIIHK
-771 LFKMDDTLVLP
+771 LFKMGDTLVLP

-787 DEGYEFVGWGSTGS
+787 DEGYEFVGWGSTSSGS
-801 GGNFSTGLKEG
+801 SGFSTGLKEG
-812 DTSSYDYNYGAI
+812 DTSSYDHNYGAL

-839 VNTEYKAVYKLKVFT
+839 INTEYKAVYKLKVFT
-854 VTIVIDGTSENEPAE
+854 VTIVMDGTSYNKSAE
-869 YGTYLSEHLPTLP
+869 YGTYLSKYLPTLP
-882 DKDGIS
+882 DKDGIA

-895 TVIDPTTYKVTENVT
+895 EEIDPNTYAVKSDVI

-920 LSLDAGFELPPIAD
+920 LSLDTGFELPPIAD

-940 EDTLSET
+940 EETVSET

-983 ETESSEPVTE
+983 ETESSEPAAE
-993 PHTEDTTDDTT
+993 PQTEDTTDDTI

>member
-296 APAETAPV
+296 APAETSPV

-314 PEQGSAP
+314 PEQGSSP

-326 PAETAVP
+326 PAETAAP
-333 ETAIEAPQS
+333 ETAMEAPQS
-342 VVTNAPVSAEPQP
+342 VVTNAPVSAESQPETIP

-360 TVPETSAETAPETS
+360 TAPETSAETAPETS

-388 AENDGTSAKTSAKT
+388 AKPDSTSAKT
-402 TAKTSVS
+402 TAKTTANSSGTSVS
-409 TVTAPSNTVTAPSY
+409 TVTAPSNTGTLPPY
-423 TGTTPSYTGTTPSDT
+423 TGTTPSYTGTAPSQPAKD
-438 GTTPSDTSTT
+438 
-448 PSDTGTT
+448 
-455 VPTSESTSVTS
+455 
-466 ATEPEK
+466 
-472 TVYTVTFMCNG
+472 VYNVTFMCNG

-501 EPPTRT
+501 EPPART

-546 AEDADTAYSKSFEA
+546 ANAETDNAFTKSFEA

-565 VTAPDVPAKTGYAGK
+565 VIAPDVPEKTGYTGK

-595 SDITVTAKYTVNTYT
+595 SDITVTAKYTINTYT

-632 EYVPT
+632 EYVPA

-642 GYRDGKWCLET
+642 GHRDGKWYLET

-685 YDENVVLSTETVS
+685 YDKNVVLSTEMVS
-698 YGTVP
+698 YGNVP
-703 GSYTPPTVIDAD
+703 SYTPPKVIDAN
-715 NDGSYDRN
+715 NDDSYDYN

-759 RVTDRGRTLIHK
+759 RVTDRGNPIIHK

-854 VTIVIDGTSENEPAE
+854 VTIVMDGTSDNKPAE
-869 YGTYLSEHLPTLP
+869 YGTYLSEYLPTLP
-882 DKDGIS
+882 DKDGIA

-895 TVIDPTTYKVTENVT
+895 TAIDPTTYKVTEAVI

-920 LSLDAGFELPPIAD
+920 LSLDTGFELPPIAD

-940 EDTLSET
+940 KDTVPET

-960 SDITPEQPVTEP
+960 SDSTPEQPVTEP

-983 ETESSEPVTE
+983 GTESSEPAAE
-993 PHTEDTTDDTT
+993 PQTEDTTDDTI

>member
-282 ELDESNTEEDSEDT
+282 ELNESNTEEDSEDT
-296 APAETAPV
+296 APAKTSPV
-304 TESVTEPETV
+304 TEPVTV
-314 PEQGSAP
+314 PEQESAP
-321 AEATA
+321 VKATA
-326 PAETAVP
+326 PAETAAP

-342 VVTNAPVSAEPQP
+342 VVTNAPVSAESQPETIP

-360 TVPETSAETAPETS
+360 TAPETSGETAPETS
-374 AETAASSVTTVPTE
+374 ASSVTTVPTE
-388 AENDGTSAKTSAKT
+388 AKPDSTSAKT
-402 TAKTSVS
+402 TAKTTANSSGTSVS
-409 TVTAPSNTVTAPSY
+409 TVTAPSNTGTLPPY
-423 TGTTPSYTGTTPSDT
+423 TGTTPSYTGTAPSQPAKD
-438 GTTPSDTSTT
+438 
-448 PSDTGTT
+448 
-455 VPTSESTSVTS
+455 
-466 ATEPEK
+466 
-472 TVYTVTFMCNG
+472 VYTVTFMYNG

-501 EPPTRT
+501 EPPART

-546 AEDADTAYSKSFEA
+546 ANAETDNAFTKSFEA

-565 VTAPDVPAKTGYAGK
+565 VTAPDVPAKTGYTGK

-620 ASVKAEYNTSIK
+620 TSVKAEYNTSIK
-632 EYVPT
+632 EYVPA

-642 GYRDGKWCLET
+642 GYRNGKWCLET

-703 GSYTPPTVIDAD
+703 GSYTPPTVIDAN
-715 NDGSYDRN
+715 NDGSYDYN

-732 AKAAITPITEDTT
+732 AKAAIAPITEDTP

-759 RVTDRGRTLIHK
+759 RVTDRGTPLIHK

-854 VTIVIDGTSENEPAE
+854 VTIVMDGTSYNKPAE
-869 YGTYLSEHLPTLP
+869 YGTYLSKYLPTLP
-882 DKDGIS
+882 DKDGIA

-895 TVIDPTTYKVTENVT
+895 TAIDPTTYKVTEDVT
-910 ATADYPAADT
+910 ATADYPAVDT
-920 LSLDAGFELPPIAD
+920 LSLDTGFELPPIAD

-940 EDTLSET
+940 EETVPET
-947 GMPETTDTSSSDT
+947 GIPDIPDTSSSDT

-983 ETESSEPVTE
+983 ETESSEPAAE
-993 PHTEDTTDDTT
+993 PQTEDTTDDTI

>member
-282 ELDESNTEEDSEDT
+282 ELNESNTEEDSEDT
-296 APAETAPV
+296 APTETSPI
-304 TESVTEPETV
+304 TEAVTEPVTV
-314 PEQGSAP
+314 PEQESAP
-321 AEATA
+321 VKATA
-326 PAETAVP
+326 PAETAAP
-333 ETAIEAPQS
+333 ETAMEAPQS

-360 TVPETSAETAPETS
+360 TVPETAPETSAETAPETS
-374 AETAASSVTTVPTE
+374 AETSASSVTTVPTE
-388 AENDGTSAKTSAKT
+388 AKPDSTSAKT
-402 TAKTSVS
+402 TAKTTANSSGTSVS
-409 TVTAPSNTVTAPSY
+409 TVTAPSNTGTLPPY
-423 TGTTPSYTGTTPSDT
+423 TGTTPSYTGTAPSQPAKD
-438 GTTPSDTSTT
+438 
-448 PSDTGTT
+448 
-455 VPTSESTSVTS
+455 
-466 ATEPEK
+466 
-472 TVYTVTFMCNG
+472 VYTVTFMYNG

-501 EPPTRT
+501 EPPART

-546 AEDADTAYSKSFEA
+546 ANAETDNAFTKSFEA

-565 VTAPDVPAKTGYAGK
+565 VIAPDVPEKTGYTGK

-595 SDITVTAKYTVNTYT
+595 SDITVTAKYTINTYT
-610 VTFVVDNEVL
+610 VTFIVDNEVL

-632 EYVPT
+632 EYVPA

-685 YDENVVLSTETVS
+685 YDESVVLFEETLSFGETPKAFTPETAITES
-698 YGTVP
+698 GT
-703 GSYTPPTVIDAD
+703 YK
-715 NDGSYDRN
+715 
-723 DYYLWGWDE
+723 YYLWGWDKV
-732 AKAAITPITEDTT
+732 KAELTAVTDNKT
-745 VTVPYVEYNLINEV
+745 VIVPYVNYDDVHEIRVVNEGAVIYSGLYIN
-759 RVTDRGRTLIHK
+759 G
-771 LFKMDDTLVLP
+771 DTYVLP
-782 DAPTP
+782 TP
-787 DEGYEFVGWGSTGS
+787 ENIPEGYQFMGWGIVYSGEDFATGNKVGTPAS
-801 GGNFSTGLKEG
+801 EPGYSSV
-812 DTSSYDYNYGAI
+812 DTFTLT
-824 EPYYAAGTSVTLGLA
+824 AAGAEVTLNSPIGILN
-839 VNTEYKAVYKLKVFT
+839 NTEYRAIYEKLKFT
-854 VTIVIDGTSENEPAE
+854 LTIQYMSGTSEERTVQ
-869 YGTYLSEHLPTLP
+869 YG
-882 DKDGIS
+882 DKLDGYVS
-888 GVWLVNG
+888 TDGTNAWTVNG
-895 TVIDPTTYKVTENVT
+895 TAVDISTYEIKSNITVIETSSI
-910 ATADYPAADT
+910 DT
-920 LSLDAGFELPPIAD
+920 LSLDAFALDGYIPIAD
-934 ISDAEN
+934 GTDTPSTEN
-940 EDTLSET
+940 EDTV
-947 GMPETTDTSSSDT
+947 PETEMPDIPDTSSSDT
-960 SDITPEQPVTEP
+960 SDSTPEQPVTEP

-983 ETESSEPVTE
+983 GTESSEPAAE
-993 PHTEDTTDDTT
+993 PQTEDTTDDTT

>member
-296 APAETAPV
+296 APAETSPV
-304 TESVTEPETV
+304 TEAVTEPVTV
-314 PEQGSAP
+314 PEQESAP
-321 AEATA
+321 VKATA
-326 PAETAVP
+326 PAETAAP

-342 VVTNAPVSAEPQP
+342 VVTNAPVSAESQPETIP

-360 TVPETSAETAPETS
+360 TVPETAPETSGETAPETS
-374 AETAASSVTTVPTE
+374 ASSVTTVPTE
-388 AENDGTSAKTSAKT
+388 AKPDSTSAKT
-402 TAKTSVS
+402 TAKTTANSSGTSVS
-409 TVTAPSNTVTAPSY
+409 TVTAPSNTGTLPPY
-423 TGTTPSYTGTTPSDT
+423 TGTTPSYTGSS
-438 GTTPSDTSTT
+438 GTTA
-448 PSDTGTT
+448 
-455 VPTSESTSVTS
+455 PTSESTTGTS

-472 TVYTVTFMCNG
+472 TVYTVTFMYNG

-501 EPPTRT
+501 EPPART

-546 AEDADTAYSKSFEA
+546 ANAETDNAFTKSFEA

-565 VTAPDVPAKTGYAGK
+565 VIAPDVPAKTGYTGK

-590 AYVIT
+590 AYIIT
-595 SDITVTAKYTVNTYT
+595 SDITVTAKYTINTYT
-610 VTFVVDNEVL
+610 VTFIVDNEVL

-632 EYVPT
+632 EYVPA

-642 GYRDGKWCLET
+642 GHRDGKWCLET

-698 YGTVP
+698 YGNVP
-703 GSYTPPTVIDAD
+703 GSYTPPTVIDAN

-759 RVTDRGRTLIHK
+759 RVTDRGSTLIHK

-854 VTIVIDGTSENEPAE
+854 VTIVIDGTSRNEPAE

-882 DKDGIS
+882 DKDGIA

-895 TVIDPTTYKVTENVT
+895 EEIDPNTYAVKSDVTV
-910 ATADYPAADT
+910 TADYPAADT
-920 LSLDAGFELPPIAD
+920 LSLDTGFELPPIAD

-940 EDTLSET
+940 EETVSET

-983 ETESSEPVTE
+983 ETESSEPAAE
-993 PHTEDTTDDTT
+993 PQTEDTTDDTI

>member
-282 ELDESNTEEDSEDT
+282 ELKESNTEEDSEDT
-296 APAETAPV
+296 APTETSPI
-304 TESVTEPETV
+304 TEAVTEPVTV
-314 PEQGSAP
+314 PEQESAP
-321 AEATA
+321 VKATA
-326 PAETAVP
+326 PAETAAP
-333 ETAIEAPQS
+333 EAAMEAPQS

-360 TVPETSAETAPETS
+360 NVPETAPETSAETAPETS
-374 AETAASSVTTVPTE
+374 AETSASSVTTVPTE
-388 AENDGTSAKTSAKT
+388 IKPDSTSAKT
-402 TAKTSVS
+402 TAKTTANSSGTSVS
-409 TVTAPSNTVTAPSY
+409 TVTAPSNTGTLPPY
-423 TGTTPSYTGTTPSDT
+423 TGTTPSYTGTAPSQPAKD
-438 GTTPSDTSTT
+438 
-448 PSDTGTT
+448 
-455 VPTSESTSVTS
+455 
-466 ATEPEK
+466 
-472 TVYTVTFMCNG
+472 VYTVTFMYNG
-483 EVYSTELVEEGS
+483 EVYSSELVEEGS

-501 EPPTRT
+501 EPPART
-507 GYTGKWYLG
+507 GYTGKWYLD

-546 AEDADTAYSKSFEA
+546 ANAETDNAFTKSFEA

-565 VTAPDVPAKTGYAGK
+565 VIAPDVPAKTGYTGK

-620 ASVKAEYNTSIK
+620 TSVKAEYNTSIK
-632 EYVPT
+632 EYVPA

-685 YDENVVLSTETVS
+685 YDESVVLSTETVS

-703 GSYTPPTVIDAD
+703 GSYTPPTVIDAN

-759 RVTDRGRTLIHK
+759 RVTDRGSTLIHK

-854 VTIVIDGTSENEPAE
+854 VTIVMDGTSYNKPAE

-882 DKDGIS
+882 DKDGIA

-895 TVIDPTTYKVTENVT
+895 EEIDPNTYAVKSDVTV
-910 ATADYPAADT
+910 TADYPAADT
-920 LSLDAGFELPPIAD
+920 LSLDTGFELPPIAD

-940 EDTLSET
+940 EETVSET
-947 GMPETTDTSSSDT
+947 GMPETPDTSSSDT
-960 SDITPEQPVTEP
+960 SDTISEQPVTEP

-983 ETESSEPVTE
+983 ETESSEPAAEPQTE
-993 PHTEDTTDDTT
+993 NTTGDTI

>member
-233 NIFELG
+233 NIFELA

-296 APAETAPV
+296 APAETSPV

-314 PEQGSAP
+314 PEQESAP
-321 AEATA
+321 AEATD

-333 ETAIEAPQS
+333 ETAMEAPQS

-360 TVPETSAETAPETS
+360 TVPETAPETSAETAPETS
-374 AETAASSVTTVPTE
+374 AETSASSVTTVPTE
-388 AENDGTSAKTSAKT
+388 TKPDSASAKT
-402 TAKTSVS
+402 TAKTTANSSGTSVS
-409 TVTAPSNTVTAPSY
+409 TVTAPSNTGTLPPYTGTMPSY
-423 TGTTPSYTGTTPSDT
+423 TGTAPSQPAKD
-438 GTTPSDTSTT
+438 
-448 PSDTGTT
+448 
-455 VPTSESTSVTS
+455 
-466 ATEPEK
+466 
-472 TVYTVTFMCNG
+472 VYTVTFMYNG

-501 EPPTRT
+501 EPPART

-565 VTAPDVPAKTGYAGK
+565 VIAPDVPAKTGYTGK

-590 AYVIT
+590 AYIIT

-632 EYVPT
+632 EYVPA

-674 PMEFTVTYVPS
+674 PMDFTVTYVPS
-685 YDENVVLSTETVS
+685 YDESVVLSTETVY

-703 GSYTPPTVIDAD
+703 SSYTPPTVIDAD
-715 NDGSYDRN
+715 NDGSYDYN

-732 AKAAITPITEDTT
+732 AKAAIAPITEDTT

-759 RVTDRGRTLIHK
+759 RVTDRGSTLIHK
-771 LFKMDDTLVLP
+771 LFKMGDTLVLP

-787 DEGYEFVGWGSTGS
+787 DEGYEFVGWGSAGS

-812 DTSSYDYNYGAI
+812 DTSSYDYNYGAV

-854 VTIVIDGTSENEPAE
+854 VTIVIDGTSENVPAE
-869 YGTYLSEHLPTLP
+869 YGTYLSEYLPTLP
-882 DKDGIS
+882 DKDGIA

-895 TVIDPTTYKVTENVT
+895 TVIDPTAYKVTADVT
-910 ATADYPAADT
+910 VTADYPAADT
-920 LSLDAGFELPPIAD
+920 LSLDTGFELPPIAD

-940 EDTLSET
+940 EETVPET
-947 GMPETTDTSSSDT
+947 GIPETTDTSSSDT
-960 SDITPEQPVTEP
+960 SDSTPEQPVTEP
-972 QTEVIPDETGT
+972 QTEVIPEETGSETETAPPTDET
-983 ETESSEPVTE
+983 V
-993 PHTEDTTDDTT
+993 
-1004 V
+1004 

>member
-282 ELDESNTEEDSEDT
+282 ELKESNTEEDSEDT
-296 APAETAPV
+296 APTETSPI
-304 TESVTEPETV
+304 TEAVTEPETV
-314 PEQGSAP
+314 PEQGSTP

-326 PAETAVP
+326 PAETAAP
-333 ETAIEAPQS
+333 ETAMEAPQS
-342 VVTNAPVSAEPQP
+342 VVTNAPVSTEPQP

-360 TVPETSAETAPETS
+360 TIPETVPETAPETSAETAPETS

-388 AENDGTSAKTSAKT
+388 AENDGTSAKTTAKT
-402 TAKTSVS
+402 TANSSGTSVS
-409 TVTAPSNTVTAPSY
+409 TVTAPSNTGTLPPY
-423 TGTTPSYTGTTPSDT
+423 TGTTPSYTGTAPSQPAKD
-438 GTTPSDTSTT
+438 
-448 PSDTGTT
+448 
-455 VPTSESTSVTS
+455 
-466 ATEPEK
+466 
-472 TVYTVTFMCNG
+472 VYTVTFMYNG

-501 EPPTRT
+501 EPPART
-507 GYTGKWYLG
+507 GYTGKWYLD
-516 DEEFTYDTPITSDIT
+516 DEEFTYDTPITSDIS

-546 AEDADTAYSKSFEA
+546 ANAETDNAFTKSFEA

-565 VTAPDVPAKTGYAGK
+565 VIAPDVPAKTGYAGK

-590 AYVIT
+590 AYIIT
-595 SDITVTAKYTVNTYT
+595 SDITVTAKYTINTYT

-620 ASVKAEYNTSIK
+620 TSVKAEYNTSIK
-632 EYVPT
+632 EYVPA

-642 GYRDGKWCLET
+642 GYRNGKWCLET

-703 GSYTPPTVIDAD
+703 GSYTPPTVIDAN

-759 RVTDRGRTLIHK
+759 RVTDRGSTLIHK

-854 VTIVIDGTSENEPAE
+854 VTIVMDGTSYNKPAE
-869 YGTYLSEHLPTLP
+869 YGTYLSEYLPTLP
-882 DKDGIS
+882 DKDGIA

-895 TVIDPTTYKVTENVT
+895 EEIDPNTYAVKSDVTV
-910 ATADYPAADT
+910 TADYPAADT
-920 LSLDAGFELPPIAD
+920 LSLDMGFELPPITD
-934 ISDAEN
+934 TPSTEN
-940 EDTLSET
+940 EETVSET

-960 SDITPEQPVTEP
+960 SDSTPEHPVTEP

-983 ETESSEPVTE
+983 ETESSEPAAE
-993 PHTEDTTDDTT
+993 PQTEDTTDDTI

>member
-282 ELDESNTEEDSEDT
+282 KLDESNTEEASEDT

-314 PEQGSAP
+314 PEQGSTP

-333 ETAIEAPQS
+333 ETAMEAPQS

-360 TVPETSAETAPETS
+360 TIPETVPETVPETAPETAPETSAETAPETS
-374 AETAASSVTTVPTE
+374 AETSASSVTTVPTE
-388 AENDGTSAKTSAKT
+388 TKPDSTSAKT
-402 TAKTSVS
+402 TAKTTANSSGTSVS
-409 TVTAPSNTVTAPSY
+409 TVTAPSNTGTLPPYTGTMPSY
-423 TGTTPSYTGTTPSDT
+423 TGTAPSQPAKD
-438 GTTPSDTSTT
+438 
-448 PSDTGTT
+448 
-455 VPTSESTSVTS
+455 
-466 ATEPEK
+466 
-472 TVYTVTFMCNG
+472 VYTVTFMYNG

-501 EPPTRT
+501 EPPART

-546 AEDADTAYSKSFEA
+546 ANAETDNAFTKSFEA

-565 VTAPDVPAKTGYAGK
+565 VIAPDVPAKTGYTGK
-580 WYIGDEEFTS
+580 WYLGDEEFTS
-590 AYVIT
+590 AYIIT

-610 VTFVVDNEVL
+610 VTFVVDNKVL
-620 ASVKAEYNTSIK
+620 TSVKAEYNTSIK
-632 EYVPT
+632 EYVPA

-674 PMEFTVTYVPS
+674 PMDFTVTYVPS
-685 YDENVVLSTETVS
+685 YDESVVLSTETVY

-703 GSYTPPTVIDAD
+703 SSYTPPTVIDAD
-715 NDGSYDRN
+715 NDGSYDYN

-732 AKAAITPITEDTT
+732 AKAAIAPITEDTT

-759 RVTDRGRTLIHK
+759 RVTDRGSTLIHR
-771 LFKMDDTLVLP
+771 LFKMGETLTLP

-787 DEGYEFVGWGSTGS
+787 DEGYEFVGWGSAGS

-812 DTSSYDYNYGAI
+812 DTSSYDYNYGAV

-854 VTIVIDGTSENEPAE
+854 VTIVIDGTSENVPAE
-869 YGTYLSEHLPTLP
+869 YGTYLSEYLPTLP
-882 DKDGIS
+882 DKDGIA

-895 TVIDPTTYKVTENVT
+895 TVIDPTTYKVTADVT
-910 ATADYPAADT
+910 VTADYPAADT
-920 LSLDAGFELPPIAD
+920 LSLDTGFELPPIAD

-940 EDTLSET
+940 EETVSET
-947 GMPETTDTSSSDT
+947 GIPETPDTSSSDT
-960 SDITPEQPVTEP
+960 SDTIPEQPVTEP
-972 QTEVIPDETGT
+972 QTEVIPDETGSET
-983 ETESSEPVTE
+983 ETAP
-993 PHTEDTTDDTT
+993 PTDET

>member
-1 MSVKTFIAAMSLKVK
+1 MSLKVK

-282 ELDESNTEEDSEDT
+282 ELNESNTEEGSEDT
-296 APAETAPV
+296 APAETSPV
-304 TESVTEPETV
+304 TEAVTKPVTV
-314 PEQGSAP
+314 PEQESAP
-321 AEATA
+321 VKATA
-326 PAETAVP
+326 PAENAAP

-360 TVPETSAETAPETS
+360 TVPETAPETSAETAPETS
-374 AETAASSVTTVPTE
+374 AETSASSVTTVPTE
-388 AENDGTSAKTSAKT
+388 AKPDSTSAKT
-402 TAKTSVS
+402 TAKTTANSSGTSVS
-409 TVTAPSNTVTAPSY
+409 TVTAPSNTGTLPPY
-423 TGTTPSYTGTTPSDT
+423 TGTTPSYTGSS
-438 GTTPSDTSTT
+438 GTTA
-448 PSDTGTT
+448 
-455 VPTSESTSVTS
+455 PTSESTTGTS

-472 TVYTVTFMCNG
+472 TVYTVSFMYNG
-483 EVYSTELVEEGS
+483 ELYSTELVEEGS

-501 EPPTRT
+501 EPPART

-546 AEDADTAYSKSFEA
+546 ANAETDNAFTKSFEA

-565 VTAPDVPAKTGYAGK
+565 VIAPDVPEKTGYTGK

-620 ASVKAEYNTSIK
+620 TSVKAEYNTSIK
-632 EYVPT
+632 EYVPA

-642 GYRDGKWCLET
+642 GHRDGKWCLET

-685 YDENVVLSTETVS
+685 YDENVVLSTEMVS
-698 YGTVP
+698 YGNVP
-703 GSYTPPTVIDAD
+703 GSYTPPTVIDAN

-759 RVTDRGRTLIHK
+759 RVTDRGSTLIHK

-854 VTIVIDGTSENEPAE
+854 VTIVMDGTSRNEPAE
-869 YGTYLSEHLPTLP
+869 YGTYLSKYLPTLP
-882 DKDGIS
+882 DKDGIA

-895 TVIDPTTYKVTENVT
+895 EEIDPNTYAVKSDVTV
-910 ATADYPAADT
+910 TADYPAADT

-940 EDTLSET
+940 EETVSET

-983 ETESSEPVTE
+983 ETESSEPATE
-993 PHTEDTTDDTT
+993 PQTEDTTDDTI

>member
-282 ELDESNTEEDSEDT
+282 ELNESNTEEGSEDT
-296 APAETAPV
+296 APAETSPV
-304 TESVTEPETV
+304 TEAVTKPVTV
-314 PEQGSAP
+314 PEQESAP
-321 AEATA
+321 VKATA
-326 PAETAVP
+326 PAENAAP

-360 TVPETSAETAPETS
+360 TVPETAPETSAETAPETS
-374 AETAASSVTTVPTE
+374 AETSASSVTTVPTE
-388 AENDGTSAKTSAKT
+388 AKPDSTSAKT
-402 TAKTSVS
+402 TAKTTANSSGTSVS
-409 TVTAPSNTVTAPSY
+409 TVTAPSNTGTLPPY
-423 TGTTPSYTGTTPSDT
+423 TGTTPSYTGTAPSQPAKD
-438 GTTPSDTSTT
+438 
-448 PSDTGTT
+448 
-455 VPTSESTSVTS
+455 
-466 ATEPEK
+466 
-472 TVYTVTFMCNG
+472 VYTVTFMYNG
-483 EVYSTELVEEGS
+483 EVYSTELAEEGS

-501 EPPTRT
+501 EPPART
-507 GYTGKWYLG
+507 GYTGKWYLD

-546 AEDADTAYSKSFEA
+546 ANAEIDNAFTKSFEA

-565 VTAPDVPAKTGYAGK
+565 VIAPDVPAKTGYTGK

-590 AYVIT
+590 AYIIT
-595 SDITVTAKYTVNTYT
+595 SDITVTAKYTINTYT

-620 ASVKAEYNTSIK
+620 TSVKAEYNTSIK
-632 EYVPT
+632 EYVPA

-642 GYRDGKWCLET
+642 GHRDGKWYLET

-685 YDENVVLSTETVS
+685 YDENVVLSTEMVS
-698 YGTVP
+698 YGNVP
-703 GSYTPPTVIDAD
+703 GSYTPPTVIDAN

-759 RVTDRGRTLIHK
+759 RVTDRGSTLIHK

-854 VTIVIDGTSENEPAE
+854 VTIVMDGTSYNKPAE

-882 DKDGIS
+882 DKDGIA

-895 TVIDPTTYKVTENVT
+895 EEIDPNTYAVKSDVTV
-910 ATADYPAADT
+910 TADYPAVDT
-920 LSLDAGFELPPIAD
+920 LSLDTGFELPPIAD

-940 EDTLSET
+940 EETVSET

-983 ETESSEPVTE
+983 ETESSEPVTD
-993 PHTEDTTDDTT
+993 PQTEDTTDDTI

>member
-233 NIFELG
+233 NIFELA

-268 LMELDELIVRKLRG
+268 LMVLDEFIVRKLRG

-296 APAETAPV
+296 APAETSPV

-314 PEQGSAP
+314 PEQESAP
-321 AEATA
+321 AEATD

-333 ETAIEAPQS
+333 ETAMEAPQS

-360 TVPETSAETAPETS
+360 TVPETAPETSAETAPETS
-374 AETAASSVTTVPTE
+374 AETSASSVTTVPTE
-388 AENDGTSAKTSAKT
+388 TKPDSTSAKT
-402 TAKTSVS
+402 TAKTTANSSGTSVS
-409 TVTAPSNTVTAPSY
+409 TVTAPSNTGTLPPYTGTMPSY
-423 TGTTPSYTGTTPSDT
+423 TGTAPSQPAKD
-438 GTTPSDTSTT
+438 
-448 PSDTGTT
+448 
-455 VPTSESTSVTS
+455 
-466 ATEPEK
+466 
-472 TVYTVTFMCNG
+472 VYTVTFMYNG

-565 VTAPDVPAKTGYAGK
+565 VIAPDVPAKTGYTGK

-590 AYVIT
+590 AYIIT

-632 EYVPT
+632 EYVPA

-674 PMEFTVTYVPS
+674 PMDFTVTYVPS
-685 YDENVVLSTETVS
+685 YDESVVLSTETVS
-698 YGTVP
+698 YGAVP
-703 GSYTPPTVIDAD
+703 SGYTPATVIDTD
-715 NDGSYDRN
+715 NDGSY

-732 AKAAITPITEDTT
+732 AQAAITPITEDTP

-771 LFKMDDTLVLP
+771 LFKMGETLTLP

-787 DEGYEFVGWGSTGS
+787 DEGYEFVGWGSAGS

-812 DTSSYDYNYGAI
+812 DTSSYDYNYGAV

-854 VTIVIDGTSENEPAE
+854 VTIVIDGTSENVPAE
-869 YGTYLSEHLPTLP
+869 YGTYLSEYLPTLP
-882 DKDGIS
+882 DKDGIA

-895 TVIDPTTYKVTENVT
+895 TVIDPTAYKVTADVT
-910 ATADYPAADT
+910 VTADYPAADT
-920 LSLDAGFELPPIAD
+920 LSLDTGFELPPIAD

-940 EDTLSET
+940 EETVPET
-947 GMPETTDTSSSDT
+947 GIPETTDTSSSDT
-960 SDITPEQPVTEP
+960 SDSTPEQPVTEP
-972 QTEVIPDETGT
+972 QTEVIPEETGSETETAPPTDET
-983 ETESSEPVTE
+983 V
-993 PHTEDTTDDTT
+993 
-1004 V
+1004 

>member
-282 ELDESNTEEDSEDT
+282 KLDESNTEGASEDT
-296 APAETAPV
+296 APAETSPV
-304 TESVTEPETV
+304 TEPVTEPETV
-314 PEQGSAP
+314 PEQESAP
-321 AEATA
+321 VKATA
-326 PAETAVP
+326 PAETAAP
-333 ETAIEAPQS
+333 ETAMEAPQS

-355 ETVPE
+355 ETIPE
-360 TVPETSAETAPETS
+360 TVPETAP
-374 AETAASSVTTVPTE
+374 ETAASSVTTVPTE
-388 AENDGTSAKTSAKT
+388 AENDGTSAKTTAKT
-402 TAKTSVS
+402 TANSSGTSVS
-409 TVTAPSNTVTAPSY
+409 TVTAPSNTGTLPPY
-423 TGTTPSYTGTTPSDT
+423 TGTTPSYTGTAPSQPAKD
-438 GTTPSDTSTT
+438 
-448 PSDTGTT
+448 
-455 VPTSESTSVTS
+455 
-466 ATEPEK
+466 
-472 TVYTVTFMCNG
+472 VYTVTFMYNG

-501 EPPTRT
+501 EPPART

-546 AEDADTAYSKSFEA
+546 ANAETDNAFTKSFEA

-565 VTAPDVPAKTGYAGK
+565 VIAPDVPAKTGYAGK

-590 AYVIT
+590 AYIIT
-595 SDITVTAKYTVNTYT
+595 SDITVTAKYTINTYT

-620 ASVKAEYNTSIK
+620 TSVKAEYNTSIK
-632 EYVPT
+632 EYVPA

-642 GYRDGKWCLET
+642 GYRNGKWCLET

-667 TVTAVYT
+667 TVTAV
-674 PMEFTVTYVPS
+674 
-685 YDENVVLSTETVS
+685 
-698 YGTVP
+698 
-703 GSYTPPTVIDAD
+703 
-715 NDGSYDRN
+715 
-723 DYYLWGWDE
+723 
-732 AKAAITPITEDTT
+732 
-745 VTVPYVEYNLINEV
+745 
-759 RVTDRGRTLIHK
+759 
-771 LFKMDDTLVLP
+771 
-782 DAPTP
+782 
-787 DEGYEFVGWGSTGS
+787 
-801 GGNFSTGLKEG
+801 
-812 DTSSYDYNYGAI
+812 
-824 EPYYAAGTSVTLGLA
+824 
-839 VNTEYKAVYKLKVFT
+839 
-854 VTIVIDGTSENEPAE
+854 
-869 YGTYLSEHLPTLP
+869 
-882 DKDGIS
+882 
-888 GVWLVNG
+888 
-895 TVIDPTTYKVTENVT
+895 
-910 ATADYPAADT
+910 
-920 LSLDAGFELPPIAD
+920 
-934 ISDAEN
+934 
-940 EDTLSET
+940 
-947 GMPETTDTSSSDT
+947 
-960 SDITPEQPVTEP
+960 
-972 QTEVIPDETGT
+972 
-983 ETESSEPVTE
+983 
-993 PHTEDTTDDTT
+993 
-1004 V
+1004 

>member
-39 EDTYRVLKVFEMT
+39 ENTYRVLKVFEMT

-296 APAETAPV
+296 APAETSPV

-314 PEQGSAP
+314 PEQGSTP

-326 PAETAVP
+326 PAETAAP
-333 ETAIEAPQS
+333 ETAMEAPQS

-360 TVPETSAETAPETS
+360 TVPETAPETSAETAPETS

-388 AENDGTSAKTSAKT
+388 AENDGTSAKTTAKT
-402 TAKTSVS
+402 TANSSGTSVS
-409 TVTAPSNTVTAPSY
+409 TVTAPSNTGTLPPY
-423 TGTTPSYTGTTPSDT
+423 TGTTPSYTGTAPSQPAKD
-438 GTTPSDTSTT
+438 
-448 PSDTGTT
+448 
-455 VPTSESTSVTS
+455 
-466 ATEPEK
+466 
-472 TVYTVTFMCNG
+472 VYTVTFMYNG

-501 EPPTRT
+501 EPPART
-507 GYTGKWYLG
+507 GYTGKWYLD

-565 VTAPDVPAKTGYAGK
+565 VTAPDVPAKTGYTGK

-595 SDITVTAKYTVNTYT
+595 SNITVTAKYTVNTYT

-620 ASVKAEYNTSIK
+620 TSVKAEYNTSIK
-632 EYVPT
+632 EYVPA

-642 GYRDGKWCLET
+642 GYRDGRWCLET

-658 PAMLITEDM
+658 PAMLITEDI

-685 YDENVVLSTETVS
+685 YDESVVLSTETVS

-703 GSYTPPTVIDAD
+703 GSYTPPTVIDAN

-732 AKAAITPITEDTT
+732 AKAAIAPITEDTP

-759 RVTDRGRTLIHK
+759 RVTDRGSTLIHK

-854 VTIVIDGTSENEPAE
+854 VTIVMDGTSDNKPAE

-895 TVIDPTTYKVTENVT
+895 TVIDPTAYKVTADVT
-910 ATADYPAADT
+910 VTADYPAADT
-920 LSLDAGFELPPIAD
+920 LSLDTGFELPPIAD

-940 EDTLSET
+940 EDTVPET

-983 ETESSEPVTE
+983 ETESSEPAAD
-993 PHTEDTTDDTT
+993 PQTEDTTDDTI

>member
-268 LMELDELIVRKLRG
+268 LMVLDELIVRKLRG
-282 ELDESNTEEDSEDT
+282 ELDESNTDGASEDT

-314 PEQGSAP
+314 PEQGSTP

-326 PAETAVP
+326 PAETAAP
-333 ETAIEAPQS
+333 EAAMEAPQS
-342 VVTNAPVSAEPQP
+342 VVTNAPVSAETQPETIP

-360 TVPETSAETAPETS
+360 TAPETSGETAPETS
-374 AETAASSVTTVPTE
+374 AETAASSVTTDPTE
-388 AENDGTSAKTSAKT
+388 AKPDSTSAKT
-402 TAKTSVS
+402 TAKTTANSSGTSVS
-409 TVTAPSNTVTAPSY
+409 TVTAPSNTGTAPLY
-423 TGTTPSYTGTTPSDT
+423 TGTTPSFTGSSGTTA
-438 GTTPSDTSTT
+438 
-448 PSDTGTT
+448 
-455 VPTSESTSVTS
+455 PTSESTTGTS

-472 TVYTVTFMCNG
+472 TVYTVTFMYNG
-483 EVYSTELVEEGS
+483 ELYSTELVEEGS

-565 VTAPDVPAKTGYAGK
+565 VITPDVPAKTGYTGK

-595 SDITVTAKYTVNTYT
+595 SDITVTAKYTVTH
-610 VTFVVDNEVL
+610 F
-620 ASVKAEYNTSIK
+620 
-632 EYVPT
+632 
-637 VPEKE
+637 
-642 GYRDGKWCLET
+642 
-653 DAEFD
+653 
-658 PAMLITEDM
+658 
-667 TVTAVYT
+667 
-674 PMEFTVTYVPS
+674 
-685 YDENVVLSTETVS
+685 LSTDLSKKQPFYPRSSRISSLVKETES
-698 YGTVP
+698 IPSPSSTCFANSFLRSCIAMIFSSIVP
-703 GSYTPPTVIDAD
+703 
-715 NDGSYDRN
+715 
-723 DYYLWGWDE
+723 
-732 AKAAITPITEDTT
+732 
-745 VTVPYVEYNLINEV
+745 
-759 RVTDRGRTLIHK
+759 
-771 LFKMDDTLVLP
+771 
-782 DAPTP
+782 
-787 DEGYEFVGWGSTGS
+787 
-801 GGNFSTGLKEG
+801 
-812 DTSSYDYNYGAI
+812 
-824 EPYYAAGTSVTLGLA
+824 
-839 VNTEYKAVYKLKVFT
+839 
-854 VTIVIDGTSENEPAE
+854 
-869 YGTYLSEHLPTLP
+869 
-882 DKDGIS
+882 
-888 GVWLVNG
+888 
-895 TVIDPTTYKVTENVT
+895 
-910 ATADYPAADT
+910 
-920 LSLDAGFELPPIAD
+920 
-934 ISDAEN
+934 
-940 EDTLSET
+940 
-947 GMPETTDTSSSDT
+947 SDT
-960 SDITPEQPVTEP
+960 SL
-972 QTEVIPDETGT
+972 
-983 ETESSEPVTE
+983 
-993 PHTEDTTDDTT
+993 
-1004 V
+1004 

>member
-23 AFVISGAVAAG
+23 AFVISGAIAAG

-118 AINLKQGTILNEIT
+118 SINLKQGTILNEIT

-268 LMELDELIVRKLRG
+268 IMELDELIVRKLRG

-296 APAETAPV
+296 APAETSPV
-304 TESVTEPETV
+304 TEAVTEPETV
-314 PEQGSAP
+314 PEQESAP

-342 VVTNAPVSAEPQP
+342 VVTNAPVSAESQPETIP
-355 ETVPE
+355 ETVP
-360 TVPETSAETAPETS
+360 ETAPETS
-374 AETAASSVTTVPTE
+374 AETAPATSAETSASSVTTVPTE
-388 AENDGTSAKTSAKT
+388 AKPDSTSAKT
-402 TAKTSVS
+402 TAKTTANSSGTSVS
-409 TVTAPSNTVTAPSY
+409 TVTAPLNTGTLPPY
-423 TGTTPSYTGTTPSDT
+423 TGTTPSYTGSS
-438 GTTPSDTSTT
+438 GTTA
-448 PSDTGTT
+448 
-455 VPTSESTSVTS
+455 PTSESTAETS

-472 TVYTVTFMCNG
+472 TVYTVSFMYNG
-483 EVYSTELVEEGS
+483 ELYSTELVEEGS

-501 EPPTRT
+501 EPPART

-546 AEDADTAYSKSFEA
+546 ANAETDNAFTKSFEA

-565 VTAPDVPAKTGYAGK
+565 VIAPDVPAKTGYTGK

-595 SDITVTAKYTVNTYT
+595 SDITVTAKYTINTYT
-610 VTFVVDNEVL
+610 VTFIVDNKVL
-620 ASVKAEYNTSIK
+620 TSVKAEYNTSIK
-632 EYVPT
+632 EYVPA

-674 PMEFTVTYVPS
+674 PMEFTLTYVPS
-685 YDENVVLSTETVS
+685 YDESVILFEDTVN
-698 YGTVP
+698 YGKLPTGFEPEVAVMEN
-703 GSYTPPTVIDAD
+703 GSYK
-715 NDGSYDRN
+715 
-723 DYYLWGWDE
+723 YYLWGWDE
-732 AKAAITPITEDTT
+732 AKAAITAVTEDT
-745 VTVPYVEYNLINEV
+745 VITVPYVDY
-759 RVTDRGRTLIHK
+759 DLIHEIRLVEQGATVYSA
-771 LFKMDDTLVLP
+771 LFKTGDSFVLP
-782 DAPTP
+782 SPKTIP
-787 DEGYEFVGWGSTGS
+787 EGYTFKGWGIVYS
-801 GGNFSTGLKEG
+801 GDDYSTGLKVGTTASEPVYAWADEYNTSAVG
-812 DTSSYDYNYGAI
+812 DTVTLTPPNSSMNNIEYRAVYEKLTFTLTIQPLDSATIAI
-824 EPYYAAGTSVTLGLA
+824 ETAQYGDKLA
-839 VNTEYKAVYKLKVFT
+839 KYVDNTKIWT
-854 VTIVIDGTSENEPAE
+854 VD
-869 YGTYLSEHLPTLP
+869 
-882 DKDGIS
+882 
-888 GVWLVNG
+888 G
-895 TVIDPTTYKVTENVT
+895 TVIDPDTYEIK
-910 ATADYPAADT
+910 
-920 LSLDAGFELPPIAD
+920 
-934 ISDAEN
+934 
-940 EDTLSET
+940 
-947 GMPETTDTSSSDT
+947 
-960 SDITPEQPVTEP
+960 SDITVTESATIDTQALNEPPFPINDGEFEGLENVPETFDIPEETVPDVTEP
-972 QTEVIPDETGT
+972 VDIPEETA
-983 ETESSEPVTE
+983 PVT
-993 PHTEDTTDDTT
+993 PDITP
-1004 V
+1004 

>member
-282 ELDESNTEEDSEDT
+282 ELNESNTEEDSEDT

-314 PEQGSAP
+314 PEQGSTP

-333 ETAIEAPQS
+333 ETAMEVPQS

-360 TVPETSAETAPETS
+360 NVPETAPETSAETAPETS
-374 AETAASSVTTVPTE
+374 AETSASSVTTVPTE
-388 AENDGTSAKTSAKT
+388 AKPDSTSAKT
-402 TAKTSVS
+402 TAKTTANSSGTSVS
-409 TVTAPSNTVTAPSY
+409 TVTAPSNTGTLPPY
-423 TGTTPSYTGTTPSDT
+423 TGTTPSYTGTAPSQPAKD
-438 GTTPSDTSTT
+438 
-448 PSDTGTT
+448 
-455 VPTSESTSVTS
+455 
-466 ATEPEK
+466 
-472 TVYTVTFMCNG
+472 VYTVTFMYNG
-483 EVYSTELVEEGS
+483 EIYSTELVEEGR

-501 EPPTRT
+501 EPPART

-546 AEDADTAYSKSFEA
+546 ANAETDNAFTKSFEA

-565 VTAPDVPAKTGYAGK
+565 VIAPDVPAKTGYTGK

-590 AYVIT
+590 AYIIT
-595 SDITVTAKYTVNTYT
+595 SDITVTAKYTINTYT

-620 ASVKAEYNTSIK
+620 TSVKAEYNTSIK
-632 EYVPT
+632 EYVPA

-703 GSYTPPTVIDAD
+703 GSYTPPTVIDAN

-759 RVTDRGRTLIHK
+759 RVTDRGSTLIHK

-854 VTIVIDGTSENEPAE
+854 VTIVMDGTSYNKPAE

-882 DKDGIS
+882 DKDGIA

-895 TVIDPTTYKVTENVT
+895 EEIDPNTYAVKSDVTV
-910 ATADYPAADT
+910 TADYPAADT
-920 LSLDAGFELPPIAD
+920 LSLDTGFELPPIAD

-940 EDTLSET
+940 EETVSET
-947 GMPETTDTSSSDT
+947 GIPDIPDTSSSDT

-993 PHTEDTTDDTT
+993 PQTEDTTDDTT